1 MKSRQCQEINLQP
14 AAECG
19 RTAPET
25 ISGGVYGA
33 DMPFTYEK
41 STGRDGE
48 YIEITGYEG
57 SVRDL
62 VIPGTIDGLPVQRI
76 AGHAF
81 DGREDI
87 EHVMLPESI
96 RQIRAFAFYNCIHLK
111 AMTLDGRVRDYYD
124 GNIRCDDALSLITIR
139 IHERDYSLVKAMMGD
154 SDNLLHFHLVQDDG
168 QVCLTFPSFAYSG
181 REDTHSRAIH
191 FHVEGM
197 GYSYRNCILKKEIR
211 FGEYDQLFEVM
222 QQLKSEQST
231 AADIAFGRLMYPY
244 CLKDPDRLRYEEF
257 LHGHAEALMEDILEN
272 GRVDRLRFML
282 EGELLP
288 PQDMDAALRQ
298 AAGSHNEHAEQMRA
312 MLMEYQKKTEKAP
325 EPQTLTL
332 EDW

>member
-1 MKSRQCQEINLQP
+1 MS
-14 AAECG
+14 
-19 RTAPET
+19 
-25 ISGGVYGA
+25 
-33 DMPFTYEK
+33 FTYEQN
-41 STGRDGE
+41 SDRDGA

-57 SVRDL
+57 SVHDL
-62 VIPGTIDGLPVQRI
+62 MIPDAIDGLPVRSI

-87 EHVMLPESI
+87 VHAVLPESI
-96 RQIRAFAFYNCIHLK
+96 RQISAFAFYNCIHLQ
-111 AMTLDGRVRDYYD
+111 TISLDGSVRDYYD

-139 IHERDYSLVKAMMGD
+139 IHNRDYSLVKAMMGD

-168 QVCLTFPSFAYSG
+168 QIRLTFPSFAYSG

-222 QQLKSEQST
+222 QQLESEQAT

-244 CLKDPDRLRYEEF
+244 CLQDPDRVRYERF
-257 LHGHAEALMEDILEN
+257 LSGHAKELMDDILKK

-282 EGELLP
+282 DSELLP
-288 PQDMDAALRQ
+288 PQNMDAALRS
-298 AAGSHNEHAEQMRA
+298 AAGSRSEHAEQMRA
-312 MLMEYQKKTEKAP
+312 MLMEYQRRTIGAEK
-325 EPQTLTL
+325 PQTLTL